1 MSKLERPMI
10 DRYWE
15 KIGGT
20 LIPEFQAVP
29 RSNGVGRRLLDAVIL
44 PTRPRK
50 VAHWRD
56 VSLAGQRVVVV
67 QAKASRLGMH
77 LMGQAIFS
85 AQLVRTRFAPASV
98 RSVILCSKGDNVL

>member
-15 KIGGT
+15 RIGGT

-44 PTRPRK
+44 PALPRK
-50 VAHWRD
+50 VAH
-56 VSLAGQRVVVV
+56 
-67 QAKASRLGMH
+67 
-77 LMGQAIFS
+77 
-85 AQLVRTRFAPASV
+85 
-98 RSVILCSKGDNVL
+98 